1 MQEEAA
7 VTQREHDLAGP
18 DVFERAARDLDH
30 ITRPKS
36 GQHTLP
42 VNAQAHAL
50 TQTVA
55 AMQNVC
61 DQG

>member
-7 VTQREHDLAGP
+7 VTQREHDFAGP
-18 DVFERAARDLDH
+18 NVFEGAARDLDH
-30 ITRPKS
+30 IARPKS

-55 AMQNVC
+55 ATQDFC
-61 DQG
+61 EQS